1 MWIYS
6 NETQFVS
13 FFFVVSLNTLW
24 QQTDVEKQEENT
36 AVAALVVQN
45 TKSFQLWKRKQQTIR
60 LQTLLVIVSS
70 VFSSFGST
78 SFRIFQ

>member
-1 MWIYS
+1 MKRNLS
-6 NETQFVS
+6 L

-70 VFSSFGST
+70 LFSSFGST